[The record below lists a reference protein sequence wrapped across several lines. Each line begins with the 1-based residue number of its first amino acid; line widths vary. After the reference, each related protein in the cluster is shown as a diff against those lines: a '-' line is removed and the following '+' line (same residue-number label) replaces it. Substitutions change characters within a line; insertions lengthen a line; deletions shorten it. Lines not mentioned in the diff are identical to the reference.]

1 MSLRKQ
7 LDQLTSDMGLIE
19 DLVDAEFQVIGL
31 KNQDTDYLFR
41 GETFRYISNIAERY
55 RRLKEVTKQRQAYM
69 EHRSHF
75 HILRRWSK
83 EISTEVLL
91 PMRELAYSLERKISV
106 ERNQRLKEDYLAM
119 DNVVVYLKGVTDPA
133 THTNSVFEVKGDS
146 VVVLNPDLE
155 PVAAYAKDVW
165 TSVFLVKG
173 EELSPYNANK

>member
-1 MSLRKQ
+1 MSLHNQ
-7 LDQLTSDMGLIE
+7 LNQLRADIRLIE
-19 DLVDAEFQVIGL
+19 DLIDAEFQAIGL
-31 KNQDTDYLFR
+31 KDQDIDYLFR
-41 GETFRYISNIAERY
+41 GETFRYVSNIVERY
-55 RRLKEVTKQRQAYM
+55 RRLKEDTRKRQAYR

-75 HILRRWSK
+75 HELRRWSSG
-83 EISTEVLL
+83 IRTEVLL
-91 PMRELAYSLERKISV
+91 PMHGLELSLERKISV

-173 EELSPYNANK
+173 EAL